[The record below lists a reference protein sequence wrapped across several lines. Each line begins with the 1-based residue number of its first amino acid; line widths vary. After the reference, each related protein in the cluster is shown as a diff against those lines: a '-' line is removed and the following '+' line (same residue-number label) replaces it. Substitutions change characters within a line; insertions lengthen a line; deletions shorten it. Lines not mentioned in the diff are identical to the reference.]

1 MLFHPAPGT
10 EPIMKRLHQTHSRFL
25 LLGGLFCAVVA
36 CAAAAI
42 AQPTSQTPKPAPV
55 QSVPYEPLVLRV
67 DADSEDWTLNAE
79 VLLVGLTSDRQDINT
94 SRPVFRTQKIIA
106 DAAVIVFP
114 VPTDTAFTV
123 MDDELLKSKLSL
135 SGREIQGNPRLLDG
149 YQANNRLLAWD
160 LTDLDTNGIRLDV
173 QTAMTS
179 HKTVVDEKRAFQI
192 DWPKNELPEMLNS
205 ALGPQL
211 YIESDQPEIAKL
223 VEVWTNGEPTKAKPY
238 YLAKHLAAKVIDWYQ
253 PDEGPFLALRD
264 SRAFETGSSA
274 VMIAG
279 YNVRGA
285 VVAAR
290 EQKGSALDMANLLC
304 AVYRQAGLPARVV
317 ICYDLESQK
326 QDTRNSIHAWVEFFL
341 MVDEERGL
349 GEWVPVDIIRQ
360 REFSSR
366 APDVTRSWQYFGN
379 NDKSQYYAPVSFHWH
394 PPTMVVNSGPPALW
408 GWLPKPS
415 APNVDQG
422 IRFHAFN
429 TPMTAER
436 QRRRREG
443 R

>member
-1 MLFHPAPGT
+1 MNISTPFRARTLLFGAIG
-10 EPIMKRLHQTHSRFL
+10 
-25 LLGGLFCAVVA
+25 LGAAA
-36 CAAAAI
+36 CAAVI
-42 AQPTSQTPKPAPV
+42 GAQPATTTPKPAPV
-55 QSVPYEPLVLRV
+55 QSVPYDPLVLRV

-79 VLLVGLTSDRQDINT
+79 VLLVGLTSQRRDIDT
-94 SRPVFRTQKIIA
+94 DRPVFRTQRILA
-106 DAAVIVFP
+106 DGAVIVFP

-123 MDDELLKSKLSL
+123 MDDELLESKLTM
-135 SGREIQGNPRLLDG
+135 SGREIEGVPRLIEG
-149 YQANNRLLAWD
+149 YQAGARLLAWD
-160 LTDLDTNGIRLDV
+160 LVDLDTNSIRLDV

-179 HKTVVDEKRAFQI
+179 HKTVVDERRAFQV
-192 DWPKNELPEMLNS
+192 DWPKGELPETLNS
-205 ALGPQL
+205 ALGAQL
-211 YIESDQPEIAKL
+211 YIESDQPEIARL
-223 VEVWTNGEPTKAKPY
+223 VEHWTNGDPTRAKPY
-238 YLAKHLAAKVIDWYQ
+238 YLAKHLAGKVMEWYQ
-253 PDEGPFLALRD
+253 PSEGPFLALRD
-264 SRAFETGSSA
+264 SRIFETGTAA

-290 EQKGSALDMANLLC
+290 ERRGSALDMANLLC
-304 AVYRQAGLPARVV
+304 AVYRQAGLPARLVV
-317 ICYDLESQK
+317 CYDLEAQRD
-326 QDTRNSIHAWVEFFL
+326 DTRNSIHAYVEFFL
-341 MVDEERGL
+341 MVDEEKGL
-349 GEWVPVDIIRQ
+349 GEWVPVDIVRQ

-366 APDVTRSWQYFGN
+366 APDIALPWKYFGN

-394 PPTMVVNSGPPALW
+394 PPTTVVNSGPPGLW

-436 QRRRREG
+436 QRKRREG

>member
-1 MLFHPAPGT
+1 MIHATPART
-10 EPIMKRLHQTHSRFL
+10 HRLP
-25 LLGGLFCAVVA
+25 LGGFGCIAAA
-36 CAAAAI
+36 CAAAAV
-42 AQPTSQTPKPAPV
+42 AQPTTQTPRPAPV

-79 VLLVGLTSDRQDINT
+79 VLLVGITADRGDINT
-94 SRPVFRTQKIIA
+94 NRPVFRTQKITFE
-106 DAAVIVFP
+106 AAVITFP

-123 MDDELLKSKLSL
+123 MDDELLETKLSL
-135 SGREIQGNPRLLDG
+135 SGRLVNGTPRLLDG
-149 YQANNRLLAWD
+149 YQAGNRLLAWD
-160 LTDLDTNGIRLDV
+160 LTNVDANGIRLDV

-179 HKTVVDEKRAFQI
+179 HKTVVDEARAFAV
-192 DWPKNELPEMLNS
+192 DWPKKELPESINS

-211 YIESDQPEIAKL
+211 YIESDQPEIARL
-223 VEVWTNGEPTKAKPY
+223 VEVWTNGEPTRAKPY
-238 YLAKHLAAKVIDWYQ
+238 YLAKHLAGKVIEWYQ

-264 SRAFETGSSA
+264 SRAFEAGSRA

-290 EQKGSALDMANLLC
+290 ERKGSALDMANLLC
-304 AVYRQAGLPARVV
+304 AVYREAGLPARVV

-326 QDTRNSIHAWVEFFL
+326 EDTRNSIHAWVEFFL

-349 GEWVPVDIIRQ
+349 GEWVPVDIVRQ

-366 APDVTRSWQYFGN
+366 APEITRPWKYFGN

-408 GWLPKPS
+408 GWLPTP
-415 APNVDQG
+415 AALNVDQG

-436 QRRRREG
+436 QRKRREG